1 MRADRN
7 PALDGLRGIA
17 ILLVMP
23 FHFTKSFEA
32 HGVADRILGSAAATG
47 YLGVDLFF
55 VLSGYLI
62 TTGLLQA
69 RGSGNYFSRFYA
81 RRVLRIFP
89 LYYCLIAL
97 IVLVAPRVPAVALT
111 RPVQLTQAHQAWF
124 WVHAVNW
131 LTAINGTF
139 DVVAHETSVIWSLS
153 IEEQFYLIWPVLVL
167 VLGARRL
174 PGVCAL
180 LIAVSTGLRAWLL
193 THGSAL
199 VTVYTATITRLDGL
213 ALGAALACLAQS
225 TSPPPAVRLIR
236 RSWYLS
242 LLAFDVAFFVPV
254 QRTVSHIAL
263 TAVFLCAAIGW
274 GGVLL
279 RTLDAGPTTVWGRV
293 VRAEVL
299 QRFGL
304 YSYGLYLLHPWV
316 EASMPKLGLS
326 ARALT
331 RAVGSSF
338 GGHVL
343 YLAIA
348 TTIAFVAAAASYHL
362 FEARFL
368 ALKNR
373 IPILAGRGSG

>member
-1 MRADRN
+1 MRPDRN

-32 HGVADRILGSAAATG
+32 HGVADRILGSVAATG

-97 IVLVAPRVPAVALT
+97 IVLVAPRIPAFAQT
-111 RPVQLTQAHQAWF
+111 EPVQLTQAHQAWF
-124 WVHAVNW
+124 WVHGVNW

-153 IEEQFYLIWPVLVL
+153 IEEQFYLVWPVLVL
-167 VLGARRL
+167 LLGRRHL
-174 PGVCAL
+174 PRLCAL
-180 LIAVSTGLRAWLL
+180 LILGSTGLRVWLL
-193 THGSAL
+193 THGSPL
-199 VTVYTATITRLDGL
+199 VTVYTATFTRFDGL
-213 ALGAALACLAQS
+213 ALGAALACLAQA
-225 TSPPPAVRLIR
+225 TSSRPVVRLIR
-236 RSWYLS
+236 RSWWLS
-242 LLAFDVAFFVPV
+242 LVAFDLAFFIPVPGF
-254 QRTVSHIAL
+254 VSHLAL

-279 RTLDAGPTTVWGRV
+279 RTLDAEPSTVWGRI

-331 RAVGSSF
+331 SAVGSSF
-338 GGHVL
+338 GGQVL